1 MILIGGVS
9 RCSCR
14 SNEEW
19 YPKPAPQ
26 QSNSN
31 YKSLS
36 RQEKEFKEP
45 KGDKIEY
52 HDEICLYCSGS
63 GRIICSNCKGTG
75 YYNEKCSSCNGRGE
89 NTVECSYLEPDINSG
104 KLISKEGSKTVLCH
118 SCLGKGYIERNCSFC
133 YKDPMLNLTYTKCT
147 VCGGR
152 GKLTK

>member
-1 MILIGGVS
+1 MKGCCFCYFLLVFLMILIGGVS

-52 HDEICLYCSGS
+52 HDEICLYCNGS
-63 GRIICSNCKGTG
+63 GRIICSNCNGTG
-75 YYNEKCSSCNGRGE
+75 YYNEKCSSCNGRGKILL
-89 NTVECSYLEPDINSG
+89 NV
-104 KLISKEGSKTVLCH
+104 LIWSQ
-118 SCLGKGYIERNCSFC
+118 I
-133 YKDPMLNLTYTKCT
+133 
-147 VCGGR
+147 
-152 GKLTK
+152 